1 MLNGFYAV
9 RFQSPVGM
17 GGGVIFLNDGSIKG
31 GDSTIFYHGTYE
43 ESGETFTSDL
53 KIDTHLNLPGHT
65 TVFGIPKA
73 DLKIS
78 LLTTSSLCILTPQ
91 HLPNH
96 QLMVAGGYHLLR
108 RSMQRQ
114 TLTTKC

>member
-78 LLTTSSLCILTPQ
+78 GTITAGKITGEATSPQ
-91 HLPNH
+91 APGIT
-96 QLMVAGGYHLLR
+96 MGFVA
-108 RSMQRQ
+108 
-114 TLTTKC
+114 TKLDV